1 MVAEG
6 SLFRK
11 KGTAVN
17 AGCSRVQCLFKSSSS
32 SLCLGKE
39 QPLHTVA
46 HWGMLPGADTNTGR
60 PLLTWGQE
68 VPWNSAM
75 TWDQSS
81 GQPMTASVVKQC
93 PKSMSIWWQKGEE
106 QRDPCL
112 QIKQAASLT
121 ALIGSDPFLRWTLDL
136 HGITQIAETA
146 GIKKQT
152 EGLFFQHL
160 YNELGQDF
168 ILQGRTESAQFENLL
183 PVTLSHKGLAGEQ
196 WVRCDVLGSSVK
208 ASAV

>member
-1 MVAEG
+1 MLAAAEF
-6 SLFRK
+6 SVYLRALLPLCALAK
-11 KGTAVN
+11 NNHSTLLLTEECCQVLI
-17 AGCSRVQCLFKSSSS
+17 QSS
-32 SLCLGKE
+32 K
-39 QPLHTVA
+39 
-46 HWGMLPGADTNTGR
+46 

-68 VPWNSAM
+68 VLGNSAM
-75 TWDQSS
+75 AWDQSS